1 MARLIGIPE
10 WSKLISEINER
21 DKSIRIGQFVWNKYG
36 QRGIDGAGWP
46 EFFYADDAKA
56 IDMLEAYMG
65 YGRGDS
71 YHAV

>member
-71 YHAV
+71 YHAF